1 MKKKNRIYWINV
13 ACSFGF
19 RPLLF
24 CKSKLIESHLPRL
37 QNHCSPK
44 QMSSQSWSVRHH
56 HARGHIAIADTGIT
70 FKSTAGM
77 DDKAAVTA
85 TEISKSNVAFLI
97 LGPRTRQL
105 RLTKPDGTVVRFDGF
120 KRDDVENITALFQS
134 QFNVAVATVYP
145 SSTGKNFGTLDLDG
159 DSVSFKIDDKICAE
173 FHTEDIAQVVKQGD
187 LQVEM
192 QFEERQLQGSDA
204 QLMRIQFYV
213 PDDHSPEVGAG
224 DDLDEDQVEAL
235 STGAGRLRHRLVA
248 AAGITSVTGE
258 KILALPD
265 DVGTFL
271 APRGRYVVEM
281 YQTYFRLYGKQYDN
295 RVFYQDIVSY
305 FLLHNPNGVEQV
317 FIITLRENKKL
328 RMGNQSYQHLVMNM
342 KSNKNVNINIWPSP
356 EKLIEMFGAN
366 DKGEAKLNQEYA
378 NVPLPKTVATLF
390 REISGKK
397 VFVAGSF
404 ESHKGGHAVRSALK
418 NSDGLLFP
426 TRNTLI
432 FIHKPTIF
440 IKYKDILT
448 IEFQRYDGQ
457 MGRSH
462 TFDLCVSCRSVG
474 GEAPREWTFSS
485 IDKHEYTRLLAYLH
499 GKQNIEVKNML
510 VESGGRGRGRAGQDA
525 EDADAAMNMFGED
538 DDEGSDADRYVVVVG
553 VVGCFVVVCF
563 LFAFL

>member
-1 MKKKNRIYWINV
+1 
-13 ACSFGF
+13 
-19 RPLLF
+19 
-24 CKSKLIESHLPRL
+24 
-37 QNHCSPK
+37 
-44 QMSSQSWSVRHH
+44 
-56 HARGHIAIADTGIT
+56 
-70 FKSTAGM
+70 
-77 DDKAAVTA
+77 
-85 TEISKSNVAFLI
+85 
-97 LGPRTRQL
+97 
-105 RLTKPDGTVVRFDGF
+105 
-120 KRDDVENITALFQS
+120 
-134 QFNVAVATVYP
+134 VAVATVYP

-510 VESGGRGRGRAGQDA
+510 VESGGRGKGRAGQYA

-563 LFAFL
+563 LFASCKSYTYFF

>member
-1 MKKKNRIYWINV
+1 
-13 ACSFGF
+13 
-19 RPLLF
+19 
-24 CKSKLIESHLPRL
+24 
-37 QNHCSPK
+37 
-44 QMSSQSWSVRHH
+44 
-56 HARGHIAIADTGIT
+56 
-70 FKSTAGM
+70 
-77 DDKAAVTA
+77 
-85 TEISKSNVAFLI
+85 
-97 LGPRTRQL
+97 
-105 RLTKPDGTVVRFDGF
+105 
-120 KRDDVENITALFQS
+120 
-134 QFNVAVATVYP
+134 
-145 SSTGKNFGTLDLDG
+145 
-159 DSVSFKIDDKICAE
+159 
-173 FHTEDIAQVVKQGD
+173 
-187 LQVEM
+187 M

-510 VESGGRGRGRAGQDA
+510 VESGGRGRGRAGQYA

-538 DDEGSDADRYVVVVG
+538 DDEGSDADRYVVVMG

-563 LFAFL
+563 LFASCKSYSLTRIFFDTRWLKRR